1 MGRLTGV
8 SELGLLR
15 LVAQRLVGPACSSST
30 AAVELLT
37 AVQAQ
42 DLRGALTSVALR
54 TRSPDL
60 AGVDAA
66 LAAGEVVRS
75 WPQRGTLHLVAGPE
89 LPWLL
94 ELLGPRVRTTTARRR
109 ADLGLDDATVERA
122 RGLAVEALT
131 GGRALH
137 RAALLEH
144 WDRSGVAT
152 GGQRGYHLLLHL
164 GVTGTLCFGPRAG
177 REQLL
182 VLVAEWVRAPRVL
195 DRDAALA
202 ELALRYF
209 RGHGPATV
217 QDLVR
222 WTGLRVADAR
232 AGTALARP
240 QLAALEMD
248 GVEHL
253 LDPQTPDLLAR
264 CRPQA
269 REVLLL
275 PGFDEFVLGY
285 GDRSAVL
292 DPAHAERIVPGG
304 NGVFSPTVVASGR
317 VVGTWRRTGDR
328 VEGTPFDAGPAGLA
342 DAVSR
347 RARELPAGW

>member
-1 MGRLTGV
+1 MGRLSGA

-15 LVAQRLVGPACSSST
+15 LVAQRVVGPACDSAAT
-30 AAVELLT
+30 AVGLLT

-42 DLRGALTSVALR
+42 DLRSGLTSVLLR
-54 TRSPDL
+54 TREPDL

-75 WPQRGTLHLVAGPE
+75 WPQRGTLHLVAGPD

-94 ELLGPRVRTTTARRR
+94 ALLAPRLLTSTARRR
-109 ADLGLDDATVERA
+109 VELGLDDATVERA
-122 RGLAVEALT
+122 RELAVEALR
-131 GGRALH
+131 GGRALR

-144 WDRSGVAT
+144 WEGAGVAT

-164 GVTGTLCFGPRAG
+164 GVTGTVCFGPRAD

-182 VLVAEWVRAPRVL
+182 VLVAEHVPAPRVL
-195 DRDAALA
+195 EGDEALA
-202 ELALRYF
+202 ELALRYY
-209 RGHGPATV
+209 RGHGPATLP
-217 QDLVR
+217 DLVR

-240 QLAALEMD
+240 ELAALEVD

-253 LDPQTPDLLAR
+253 LDPRTPDLLAQHR
-264 CRPQA
+264 RQA
-269 REVLLL
+269 EAVHLL

-285 GDRSAVL
+285 ADRSAVL
-292 DPAHAERIVPGG
+292 APELLERIVPGG
-304 NGVFSPTVVASGR
+304 NGVFSATVVARGH
-317 VVGTWRRTGDR
+317 VAGTWRRGR
-328 VEGTPFDAGPAGLA
+328 AGPEVTPFEDDAGLVTAAL
-342 DAVSR
+342 R
-347 RARELPAGW
+347 RAQDLPATW